1 MGIVSKDGGIIKK
14 EIVDYPNEI
23 VSLEDIFNPINK
35 FINEN
40 IDSEI
45 ESIGIAIPGISSDTF
60 VNYTCNLPL
69 RDIEIRDYIK
79 TRLPIYVSNDANCAA
94 IAEYQVAD
102 GKLFSNY
109 ALVTFGTGIGAGLII
124 KLDNDDLLY
133 INAVNMQTFGQGRT
147 LFHTLEIAAWK
158 DVQIGDETVTALQ
171 YYDEKGYKFVRCLDQ
186 YGNFYKPEKK
196 IKFELKDEDNLIV

>member
-1 MGIVSKDGGIIKK
+1 MGTKNYVTKGVII
-14 EIVDYPNEI
+14 EQNE
-23 VSLEDIFNPINK
+23 
-35 FINEN
+35 
-40 IDSEI
+40 
-45 ESIGIAIPGISSDTF
+45 
-60 VNYTCNLPL
+60 Y
-69 RDIEIRDYIK
+69 
-79 TRLPIYVSNDANCAA
+79 
-94 IAEYQVAD
+94 YQVVKNNED
-102 GKLFSNY
+102 GYRVFSKFDDSY
-109 ALVTFGTGIGAGLII
+109 WTCVEYKIVGAGLII